1 MNNPERI
8 LTTLDAHLSG
18 EVRLIL
24 YGRAALLLGYEN
36 SPQEFGVTMDVDAIL
51 PVTEMSEIENK
62 DHFWNAIEATN
73 KELQEAGLYI
83 THLFSDDQVILSTG
97 WLDDL
102 QVIDYPLQHLHLYRP
117 DTHDLILTKM
127 MRVDPQDRSDIEFL
141 LGQSD
146 CDYTI
151 LREKISRASIP
162 PIQEIEEA
170 FEKNLNWLESKI
182 KP

>member
-8 LTTLDAHLSG
+8 LSTLDGHLAD

-24 YGRAALLLGYEN
+24 YGRAALTLGYKNPPLEY
-36 SPQEFGVTMDVDAIL
+36 GATMDVDAIL
-51 PVTEMSEIENK
+51 PVVEMPQIETN
-62 DHFWNAIEATN
+62 DDFWDAIEATN
-73 KELQEAGLYI
+73 CELQEGGLYI
-83 THLFSDDQVILSTG
+83 THLFSEDQVILSSG
-97 WLDDL
+97 WLDDI
-102 QVIDYPLQHLHLYRP
+102 QIIDYPLKHLLLYLP

-127 MRVDPQDRSDIEFL
+127 MRVDPQDRADIKFL

-146 CDYTI
+146 CDHTI
-151 LREKISRASIP
+151 LREKISRANIP
-162 PIQEIEEA
+162 SIQEIEEA

>member
-8 LTTLDAHLSG
+8 LATLDGHLTD

-24 YGRAALLLGYEN
+24 YGRAALTLSFKN
-36 SPQEFGVTMDVDAIL
+36 SPLEYGATMDVDAIL
-51 PVTEMSEIENK
+51 PVAEMPQIETNE
-62 DHFWNAIEATN
+62 DFWGAIEATN
-73 KELQEAGLYI
+73 RELQEDGLYI
-83 THLFSDDQVILSTG
+83 THLFADDQVILSTG

-146 CDYTI
+146 CDHSI

-162 PIQEIEEA
+162 SIQEIEEA

>member
-8 LTTLDAHLSG
+8 LTTLDSHLSG

-24 YGRAALLLGYEN
+24 YGRAALTLGFKNPPLEY
-36 SPQEFGVTMDVDAIL
+36 GATMDVDAIL
-51 PVTEMSEIENK
+51 PVVEMPQIETN
-62 DHFWNAIEATN
+62 DDFWDAIEATN
-73 KELQEAGLYI
+73 KELQESDLYI
-83 THLFSDDQVILSTG
+83 THLFSDDQVILSTD
-97 WLDDL
+97 WLDDI
-102 QVIDYPLQHLHLYRP
+102 QAINYPLQHLLLYRP
-117 DTHDLILTKM
+117 NTHDLILTKM

>member
-83 THLFSDDQVILSTG
+83 THLFSDDQVILSTD
-97 WLDDL
+97 WLGHI
-102 QVIDYPLQHLHLYRP
+102 QAINYPLKHLKLYRP

-127 MRVDPQDRSDIEFL
+127 MRVDPQDRADIEFL
-141 LGQSD
+141 LGQRD
-146 CDYTI
+146 CNHTI
-151 LREKISRASIP
+151 LHEKLAKAKLP
-162 PIQEIEEA
+162 PIEEIKDA
-170 FEKNLNWLESKI
+170 FENNLKWLESRMNS
-182 KP
+182 